1 MIRTAAAVVLSIC
14 VLCGSARADGFPEKF
29 KGGSLTLVSWM
40 KVGFSRIRERFLFGL
55 LLNRSS
61 KSFLMLCDLAEA
73 YIAETENLVYGEF
86 VKDSSLRKESESWA
100 NFEVRD
106 IERTETKTAS
116 VKEGLYID
124 RTRALHLV
132 YDDIKEDG
140 ALDFTLD
147 TSGFREYADS
157 FMRLLAVRPV
167 VARKTSRRQPVTLL
181 LYDRLTSMSSS
192 LTGGEVPETAA
203 FQKSKVAG
211 LAVRFGPHNLVLTRP
226 IDLVTTDLV
235 TTDLVFIGLFPY
247 RIGRETVYTF
257 GLIAIVIL
265 TILLL
270 WLTLAYTT
278 GWLKLREVPVMGD
291 NKKNPDIIDEI
302 DQELSGERGKKE
314 PESVRMPAGEESP
327 VSKETGAFKESPV
340 LKENEEEPA
349 KKLEEDGIFIEK

>member
-1 MIRTAAAVVLSIC
+1 VKVKGVIRTAAAVVLSIC
-14 VLCGSARADGFPEKF
+14 VLYGSARADGFPEKF

-40 KVGFSRIRERFLFGL
+40 KIGFSRIRERFLFGI

-61 KSFLMLCDLAEA
+61 KSFLMLCDLAEV
-73 YIAETENLVYGEF
+73 YIAETQNLVYEEF
-86 VKDSSLRKESESWA
+86 VKNSKLRKDSESRE

-132 YDDIKEDG
+132 YDEIKGDG
-140 ALDFTLD
+140 VLDFTLD

-157 FMRLLAVRPV
+157 FIRLLAVQPAG
-167 VARKTSRRQPVTLL
+167 ARKTSRRQPVTLL

-192 LTGGEVPETAA
+192 LTGGEAPETAV
-203 FQKSKVAG
+203 FRKSKGAG
-211 LAVRFGPHNLVLTRP
+211 LRVRFGPHNLVLTRP
-226 IDLVTTDLV
+226 ADLGTA
-235 TTDLVFIGLFPY
+235 DLVFIGLFPY
-247 RIGRETVYTF
+247 RIGREAVSTF

-270 WLTLAYTT
+270 WLTVAYTT
-278 GWLKLREVPVMGD
+278 GWMRLREVPVMGD
-291 NKKNPDIIDEI
+291 NKKNQDIIDEI
-302 DQELSGERGKKE
+302 DQELTGERGKKE
-314 PESVRMPAGEESP
+314 PETVRTPAGEESA
-327 VSKETGAFKESPV
+327 AFKESPV
-340 LKENEEEPA
+340 FKENEEKPA

>member
-1 MIRTAAAVVLSIC
+1 VIRTAAAVVLSIC

-40 KVGFSRIRERFLFGL
+40 KIGFSRIRERFLFGL

-86 VKDSSLRKESESWA
+86 VKDSSLRKDSESRDFGEYQ
-100 NFEVRD
+100 NFEVLD
-106 IERTETKTAS
+106 IERTETKTTS

-124 RTRALHLV
+124 KGRALHLV

-157 FMRLLAVRPV
+157 FMRLTAVRPV

-203 FQKSKVAG
+203 FRKSKGAG

-226 IDLVTTDLV
+226 VDLGTADLA
-235 TTDLVFIGLFPY
+235 FIGLFPY

-270 WLTLAYTT
+270 WLTVAYTT
-278 GWLKLREVPVMGD
+278 GWLKLREVPAMGD
-291 NKKNPDIIDEI
+291 NKKTPDIIDEI

-314 PESVRMPAGEESP
+314 PETVRTPAGEKS
-327 VSKETGAFKESPV
+327 G
-340 LKENEEEPA
+340 EEPA